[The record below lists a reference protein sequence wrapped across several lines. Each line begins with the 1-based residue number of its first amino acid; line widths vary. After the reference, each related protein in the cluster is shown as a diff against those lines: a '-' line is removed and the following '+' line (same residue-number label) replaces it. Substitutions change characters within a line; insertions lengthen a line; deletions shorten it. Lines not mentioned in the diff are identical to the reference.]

1 MNKLSLVLAATATA
15 SVFATSAAAQTSQ
28 VSGYTTLIAIGQ
40 ARGIQPPLTVAR
52 LQKVQP
58 NTAAARLIGEKLRIS
73 PAALAGLLRY
83 GNTLAPTTL
92 VTQAVLES
100 ATGKTLFESAVAGLI
115 KQNPSLAV
123 NNQQSLNSLLG
134 DPAAL
139 AAANQAALAAGQ
151 PVTPRG
157 GGN

>member
-1 MNKLSLVLAATATA
+1 MKKFSLAAAAALVLGA
-15 SVFATSAAAQTSQ
+15 SASAQTSQ

-40 ARGIQPPLTVAR
+40 ARGVQPPLTVAA

-58 NTAAARLIGEKLRIS
+58 NSAAARAMSKKLRIS
-73 PAALAGLLRY
+73 PEALADLLRH
-83 GNTLAPTTL
+83 GNTLAPTSL

-100 ATGKTLFESAVAGLI
+100 ATGKALFESAVAGLI
-115 KQNPSLAV
+115 QQNPALAV
-123 NNQQSLNSLLG
+123 NNQQSLNTLLS

-139 AAANQAALAAGQ
+139 AAANQAAAAAGQ

>member
-1 MNKLSLVLAATATA
+1 MKKLSLFTA
-15 SVFATSAAAQTSQ
+15 VFILATSAAAQTSQ
-28 VSGYTTLIAIGQ
+28 VSGYATLIAIGQ
-40 ARGIQPPLTVAR
+40 VRGIQPPLTVAR

-58 NTAAARLIGEKLRIS
+58 NSAAARAISEKLRVS
-73 PAALAGLLRY
+73 PAALASLLKY
-83 GNTLAPTTL
+83 GNTLAPTSL

-100 ATGKTLFESAVAGLI
+100 ATGKTLFQNAVAGLI
-115 KQNPSLAV
+115 QQNPTLAV
-123 NNQQSLNSLLG
+123 NTQQSLSSLLS

-139 AAANQAALAAGQ
+139 AAANQAAAAAGQ